1 MSEQWPVVT
10 EGLEVNESGQG
21 VVIFDAATDR
31 VHHLNNTAAL
41 VLELCDGRRGIEEIA
56 TMIGVAFGLAEPP
69 IIESRQCLE
78 RLRHEGLVY

>member
-1 MSEQWPVVT
+1 MSDEWPVAAQ
-10 EGLEVNESGQG
+10 GLEVNESGEG

-56 TMIGVAFGLAEPP
+56 ALIGAGFGLAEPP

-78 RLRHEGLVY
+78 RLRAEGLVN